1 VLGARR
7 SRRNSSQEPEMAQKT
22 PFKPLAV
29 RVQEFHTRT
38 PPRYKAKPVPAAAQ
52 RPLSMTQPKEPTLRT
67 SSRLRACYAKSREE
81 EELQAMA
88 NMPKFHARPLN
99 HHILEAPRT
108 TSAAKAAAKHAPTPP
123 QPFNFI
129 TDDRLQRRH
138 QQQQQQQHQ
147 QQQEES
153 FKALP
158 LNRALLDHPVGL
170 PKKPR
175 MSLTVPKSPMLR
187 TRSRT
192 SAQASRQQQEEEVP
206 NTAFKAR
213 PVPDF
218 LQVPREFQAV
228 AREPPAPIQQKPF
241 QLRTDQRGQQH
252 QSRLRA
258 RLAELEQ
265 EQEALRVR
273 KAQQLPPTIEHPAI
287 PPKPE
292 PKPLTVPH
300 PFKLRS
306 EVRHENYVAEFTSH
320 LSEEERQKQAEAEFK
335 ARAMWNGVPFRP
347 RESEAPLTAPSE
359 FALATIARA
368 SERQAFDQQIEEKWR
383 AIEEEKAA
391 AEEAAR
397 KAEEEEVRQYRRTL
411 RFKANPLPKQKYTT
425 RRSVAAA
432 PSKPLTLPKT
442 PQLGRKRK
450 AADSVDK

>member
-1 VLGARR
+1 MHTH
-7 SRRNSSQEPEMAQKT
+7 EPHRGT
-22 PFKPLAV
+22 V
-29 RVQEFHTRT
+29 TRT
-38 PPRYKAKPVPAAAQ
+38 Q
-52 RPLSMTQPKEPTLRT
+52 
-67 SSRLRACYAKSREE
+67 
-81 EELQAMA
+81 
-88 NMPKFHARPLN
+88 
-99 HHILEAPRT
+99 
-108 TSAAKAAAKHAPTPP
+108 
-123 QPFNFI
+123 
-129 TDDRLQRRH
+129 
-138 QQQQQQQHQ
+138 
-147 QQQEES
+147 
-153 FKALP
+153 
-158 LNRALLDHPVGL
+158 VGL

-175 MSLTVPKSPMLR
+175 MSLTVPKSPKLR

-192 SAQASRQQQEEEVP
+192 SAQ
-206 NTAFKAR
+206 
-213 PVPDF
+213 
-218 LQVPREFQAV
+218 
-228 AREPPAPIQQKPF
+228 
-241 QLRTDQRGQQH
+241 
-252 QSRLRA
+252 A

-306 EVRHENYVAEFTSH
+306 EVRHESYVAEFTSH

-383 AIEEEKAA
+383 AIEEEKVA

-397 KAEEEEVRQYRRTL
+397 KAEEEEVRQYRQTL
-411 RFKANPLPKQKYTT
+411 RFKANPAPKYRT
-425 RRSVAAA
+425 RKSVAAA